1 MIYLFIIFILFSL
14 IGVNFKNV
22 SGIDYDALT
31 IDRTTMINGFF
42 VGIVFFSH
50 FNSYVTTNNSFD
62 NIYYSFFKIGQLMV
76 TTFLFYSGYGI
87 YESIKSKE
95 KYIDNFFKTRIF
107 KLYVSVCAA
116 IVLYIILNFIIGKSY
131 DIKTIALSTIGFSS
145 IGNSNWFIFAMF
157 CMYFSILFSFKFFK
171 HDNLSALSLCLIF
184 SFCYIFLVMKYLKHS
199 WWVNTILCFNIGM
212 FFSYFKDRILTFLS
226 NKYHY
231 ILTIIILL
239 MVSFLAIINNFKYN
253 YFVYEIFSLM
263 FVFFVVL
270 ISLKVH
276 IGNKMLL
283 WLGKNTFN
291 IYILQRLSFI
301 FYDYIGIRNYN
312 IYMYFIIS
320 ALTTFVIVYF
330 FDKVLK
336 QIYNILI
343 YSKSSKFKS
352 KEGERIE
359 L

>member
-1 MIYLFIIFILFSL
+1 MIYIFILFVLFSL
-14 IGVNFKNV
+14 IGVSFKNI
-22 SGIDYDALT
+22 SGIDHDALS
-31 IDRTTMINGFF
+31 IERTTMINVFF

-87 YESIKSKE
+87 YESIKSK
-95 KYIDNFFKTRIF
+95 KNYIDNFLKTRIF
-107 KLYVSVCAA
+107 KLYVSVFVAM
-116 IVLYIILNFIIGKSY
+116 ILYLILNSIIGKSY
-131 DIKTIALSTIGFSS
+131 DIKTIILSTIGFTS
-145 IGNSNWFIFAMF
+145 IGNSNWFIFATF
-157 CMYFSILFSFKFFK
+157 CMYFSVFFSFKVFK
-171 HDNLSALSLCLIF
+171 NDNSSALFSCLIL
-184 SFCYIFLVMKYLKHS
+184 SFCYIFLVMRYLGYS
-199 WWVNTILCFNIGM
+199 WWVNTILCFNAGM

-231 ILTIIILL
+231 ILIIILL
-239 MVSFLAIINNFKYN
+239 IIIFGLTIINNYN
-253 YFVYEIFSLM
+253 YYTYEIISLM
-263 FVFFVVL
+263 FVLLVVL
-270 ISLKVH
+270 ISLKVR

-301 FYDYIGIRNYN
+301 FYDYIEIKNYN

-320 ALTTFVIVYF
+320 TLTTFVIVYF

-336 QIYNILI
+336 QIYNILV
-343 YSKSSKFKS
+343 YSKSPKYKS
-352 KEGERIE
+352 KEGEKIE